1 MIKKKKIKS
10 NHKACRIYYYIRH
23 TPKLNVAL
31 QLFVHHGCWLNQW
44 KKALPYLPGKNSV
57 HGTVCHDELY
67 YDLKEAQYQNVSDG
81 RQFYRPALP
90 LLSLN

>member
-1 MIKKKKIKS
+1 MDVDWINEKKL
-10 NHKACRIYYYIRH
+10 Y
-23 TPKLNVAL
+23 
-31 QLFVHHGCWLNQW
+31 
-44 KKALPYLPGKNSV
+44 PYLSGKNSG

-81 RQFYRPALP
+81 RQFYRPALT

>member
-1 MIKKKKIKS
+1 MVLGIPLNITLLCSSLSTMDVDWINEKKL
-10 NHKACRIYYYIRH
+10 Y
-23 TPKLNVAL
+23 
-31 QLFVHHGCWLNQW
+31 
-44 KKALPYLPGKNSV
+44 PYLSGKNSV

-81 RQFYRPALP
+81 RQFYRPALT

>member
-1 MIKKKKIKS
+1 MVLGIPLNITLLCSSLSTMDVDRINEKKL
-10 NHKACRIYYYIRH
+10 Y
-23 TPKLNVAL
+23 
-31 QLFVHHGCWLNQW
+31 
-44 KKALPYLPGKNSV
+44 PYLSGKNSV

-81 RQFYRPALP
+81 RQFYRPALT

>member
-1 MIKKKKIKS
+1 MVLGIPLNLTLLCSSLSTMDVDWINEKKL
-10 NHKACRIYYYIRH
+10 YPYIS
-23 TPKLNVAL
+23 
-31 QLFVHHGCWLNQW
+31 
-44 KKALPYLPGKNSV
+44 GKNSV

-81 RQFYRPALP
+81 RQFYRPALT

>member
-1 MIKKKKIKS
+1 MVLGIPLNLTLLCSSLSTMDVDWINEKK
-10 NHKACRIYYYIRH
+10 
-23 TPKLNVAL
+23 L
-31 QLFVHHGCWLNQW
+31 
-44 KKALPYLPGKNSV
+44 YLYLSGKNSV